1 MFKLILR
8 NVAARKT
15 RLAMSAL
22 AIVLGVAFLSGVLVF
37 SAGLSKTFDGII
49 QGTTPDGIVRVEGAE
64 SFTAGETGTSAATLS
79 PAVVQKLNDLPQ
91 VAIAEGNVDGFGM
104 YVVDSDGDLLGGTGA
119 PTLAFNRT
127 EAPNMDGGKIL
138 ALLDGRWG
146 QGPNEIVLDEGS
158 AEKAGYAIG
167 DTVKLLSPA
176 GQVERNATLVGTAEF
191 NQGGTAGATLIIFDT
206 PGAQEIFLDGKDA
219 FTTIGLTAAEGV
231 SQAELVDA
239 AQAVL
244 PDGFEAV
251 KGDVVVKESQDST
264 AEFLDVIKTF
274 LLVFALI
281 AVIVGAFIIVNTF
294 SILVAQRTRES
305 ALLRALGA
313 SRRQV
318 TSAILA
324 EAFVMA
330 VFASTVGI
338 GLGWALARGLAAMFR
353 SFGLDIEGTFLT
365 LSSGTIITS
374 YAVGVLVTL
383 VAALMPARRA
393 GKVSP
398 VAAMRADDV
407 PTKGTLRRRT
417 VIGSAV
423 LLLAAAAAAAGL
435 ADVGGLPAAA
445 WVGVGA
451 FGSLLTVAVLS
462 PVIGYPVLRACRA
475 VFGRLFGTAGRLAG
489 ENAMRD
495 PRRTGAT
502 ASALMIGLALVST
515 IAVMAGSLQA
525 SIDQVV
531 DDEFAPDFIAQS
543 VIFAPFSTSIGD
555 QMKTVPGVEKVSRQQ
570 MLSTKIDAQEGAT
583 TDTEMIGAADADF
596 DDVAQLK
603 AADGSVDFGAGKAIV
618 TQERADEEGWKVGD
632 TLVFSFPAG
641 KKIPLQIGGIIAESV
656 MAFEVNVPIEIV
668 EKAGIQRQDNSLN
681 ITLASG
687 ADPGTVKTA
696 LDEVTK
702 PIPLVEVNDKEGFAE
717 TIRGQ
722 VNQLLYM
729 IYGLLALAIIIA
741 VIGIVNTLGLSVLE
755 RTREIG
761 LLRSIGM
768 TRRQLRRT
776 ITLESVAIAVL
787 GAVLG
792 MVLGLIYGTL
802 LQRVLEDD
810 LQVLAIPLGQ
820 LGVFGAIAVIVGV
833 LAAVIPAARASKLNV
848 LTAISTE

>member
-8 NVAARKT
+8 NIGARKM

-37 SAGLSKTFDGII
+37 SNGLSKTFDGII
-49 QGTTPDGIVRVEGAE
+49 QGTTPDGVVRVEGAD
-64 SFTAGETGTSAATLS
+64 SFSAGGAGTSAATLPPS
-79 PAVVQKLNDLPQ
+79 VIAKLNALPE
-91 VAIAEGNVDGFGM
+91 VEIAEGNVDGYGM

-127 EAPNMDGGKIL
+127 DAPNMDGGKIL

-146 QGPNEIVLDEGS
+146 QGADEIVLDEGS
-158 AEKAGYAIG
+158 AEKAGYRIG

-176 GQVERNATLVGTAEF
+176 GQVERSATLVGTAEF

-206 PGAQEIFLDGKDA
+206 PGAQEVFLGGRDA
-219 FTTIGLTAAEGV
+219 FTTVGLTAADGV
-231 SQAELVDA
+231 SQAALVAA
-239 AQAVL
+239 AQTVL

-251 KGDVVVKESQDST
+251 TGDAVVKESQDST
-264 AEFLDVIKTF
+264 AAFLDVIKTF

-318 TSAILA
+318 TRSILA

-330 VFASTVGI
+330 VLATTVGI
-338 GLGWALARGLAAMFR
+338 ALGWALARGLAAMFG
-353 SFGLDIEGTFLT
+353 SVGLDIEGTFLT
-365 LSSGTIITS
+365 LSTSTILTS

-398 VAAMRADDV
+398 IAAMRADDV
-407 PTKGTLRRRT
+407 PTKGSLRRRT

-423 LLLAAAAAAAGL
+423 LVIAATAAVAGL

-445 WVGVGA
+445 WIGVGA
-451 FGSLLTVAVLS
+451 FTSLLTVAVLS
-462 PVIGYPVLRACRA
+462 PVIGLPVLLVCRSI
-475 VFGRLFGTAGRLAG
+475 FGRLFGPSGRLAG

-515 IAVMAGSLQA
+515 IAVMAGSMKA
-525 SIDQVV
+525 SIDKVV

-543 VIFAPFSTSIGD
+543 VTFAPFSTTVGD
-555 QMKTVPGVEKVSRQQ
+555 QMTKVPGVQTVSRQQ
-570 MLSTKIDAQEGAT
+570 MLSVKIDDE
-583 TDTEMIGAADADF
+583 TDSELIGASDANF
-596 DDVAQLK
+596 DDVSRLK
-603 AADGSVDFGAGKAIV
+603 AAAGSVDFGAGKAVV
-618 TQERADEEGWKVGD
+618 TQERADKEGWKVGD
-632 TLVFSFPAG
+632 VLTFSFPAG
-641 KKIPLQIGGIIAESV
+641 KKITLPVGGIITESV
-656 MAFEVNVPIEIV
+656 VAFEVNVPIEV
-668 EKAGIQRQDNSLN
+668 VAEAGIQRQDNFLS
-681 ITLASG
+681 ITLTDG
-687 ADPGTVKTA
+687 ADPGTVQTA
-696 LDEVTK
+696 LDAVTK

-717 TIRGQ
+717 SVRGQ

-761 LLRSIGM
+761 LLRAIGM
-768 TRRQLRRT
+768 NRRQLRRT

-792 MVLGLIYGTL
+792 MALGLIYGVL
-802 LQRVLEDD
+802 LQRVLEED
-810 LQVLAIPLGQ
+810 LRVLFIPFGQ
-820 LGVFGAIAVIVGV
+820 LAVFGVIAVVVGV
-833 LAAVIPAARASKLNV
+833 LAAVIPAARASRLNV
-848 LTAISTE
+848 LDAISTE

>member
-1 MFKLILR
+1 LFKLILR
-8 NVAARKT
+8 NVGARKM

-49 QGTTPDGIVRVEGAE
+49 QGTTPDGLVRVEGAE
-64 SFTAGETGTSAATLS
+64 SFTAGETGVSAATVS
-79 PAVVQKLNDLPQ
+79 PAVVEKLNALPE
-91 VAIAEGNVDGFGM
+91 VDIAEGNVDGYGM
-104 YVVDSDGDLLGGTGA
+104 YVVDKDGELLGGTGA

-127 EAPNMDGGKIL
+127 DAPNMDGGKIL

-146 QGPNEIVLDEGS
+146 KGAGEIVLDEGS
-158 AEKAGYAIG
+158 AEKAGYVIG
-167 DTVKLLSPA
+167 DQVKLLTPA
-176 GQVERNATLVGTAEF
+176 GQLERTATLVGTAEF

-206 PGAQEIFLDGKDA
+206 PGAQEVFLGGRDV
-219 FTTIGLTAAEGV
+219 FTTIGLTAADGV
-231 SQAELVDA
+231 TQAELVKA
-239 AQAVL
+239 AQTVL
-244 PDGFEAV
+244 PKGFEAV
-251 KGDVVVKESQDST
+251 KGDVVVEESQD
-264 AEFLDVIKTF
+264 AMAVFLDVIKTF

-313 SRRQV
+313 SKRQV
-318 TSAILA
+318 MAGVLA

-338 GLGWALARGLAAMFR
+338 GLGWALARGLAAMFS
-353 SFGLDIEGTFLT
+353 SFGLSIEDTFLN
-365 LSSGTIITS
+365 LSGATVFTG

-383 VAALMPARRA
+383 VAAFLPARRA
-393 GKVSP
+393 GRVAP
-398 VAAMRADDV
+398 VAAMREDSV
-407 PTKGTLRRRT
+407 PTKGSLRRRT
-417 VIGSAV
+417 LIGSVVLAV
-423 LLLAAAAAAAGL
+423 SAAAAVAGL
-435 ADVGGLPAAA
+435 AGVDGMPAAA
-445 WVGVGA
+445 WVGIGA
-451 FGSLLTVAVLS
+451 FVSLLTVAVLS
-462 PVIGYPVLRACRA
+462 PVIGYPVLLGCRTL
-475 VFGRLFGTAGRLAG
+475 FGRLFGTSGRLAG

-515 IAVMAGSLQA
+515 IAVMAGSMKA
-525 SIDQVV
+525 SIDHVV
-531 DDEFAPDFIAQS
+531 DEEFAPDFIAQS
-543 VIFAPFSTSIGD
+543 VIFAPFSTAVGD
-555 QMKTVPGVEKVSRQQ
+555 QMAEVPGVATVSRQQ
-570 MLSTKIDAQEGAT
+570 MLDARIDKENET
-583 TDTEMIGAADADF
+583 IGAADADY
-596 DDVAQLK
+596 DEVAELE
-603 AADGSVDFGAGKAIV
+603 ALHGSVDFGAGKAV
-618 TQERADEEGWKVGD
+618 VNEDKAEEEGWEVGD
-632 TLVFSFPAG
+632 KLSLAFPAG
-641 KKIPLQIGGIIAESV
+641 KRITIEIGGIAKENVTI
-656 MAFEVNVPIEIV
+656 FGINVPLDLV
-668 EKAGIQRQDNSLN
+668 DKAGIQRQDNALSIVLEN
-681 ITLASG
+681 GASS
-687 ADPGTVKTA
+687 AKVQEA
-696 LDEVTK
+696 LEDVVE

-741 VIGIVNTLGLSVLE
+741 IIGIVNTLGLSVLE

-802 LQRVLEDD
+802 LQ
-810 LQVLAIPLGQ
+810 QVLKEDLTVLFIPFSQLLAFGMIAI
-820 LGVFGAIAVIVGV
+820 VVGV
-833 LAAVIPAARASKLNV
+833 LAAVIPAIRASRLNV
-848 LTAISTE
+848 LAAISTE

>member
-8 NVAARKT
+8 NIGARKM

-37 SAGLSKTFDGII
+37 SNGLSKTFDGII
-49 QGTTPDGIVRVEGAE
+49 QGTTPDGVVRVEGAE
-64 SFTAGETGTSAATLS
+64 SFSAGEAGTSAATLPPS
-79 PAVVQKLNDLPQ
+79 VVDKLDALPE
-91 VAIAEGNVDGFGM
+91 VELAEGSVDGYGM
-104 YVVDSDGDLLGGTGA
+104 YVVDSKGDLLGGTGA

-127 EAPNMDGGKIL
+127 DGPNMDGGKIL
-138 ALLDGRWG
+138 SLLDGRWG
-146 QGPNEIVLDEGS
+146 TGPDEIVLDEGS

-176 GQVERNATLVGTAEF
+176 GQVERSATLVGTAEF

-206 PGAQEIFLDGKDA
+206 RGAQEVFLGGKDA
-219 FTTIGLTAAEGV
+219 FTTINLTAADGV
-231 SQAELVDA
+231 SQTELTKA
-239 AQAVL
+239 AQTVL
-244 PDGFEAV
+244 PSGFEAV
-251 KGDVVVKESQDST
+251 TGDVVVKESQDST

-294 SILVAQRTRES
+294 SILVAQRSRES

-318 TSAILA
+318 TRSILA

-330 VFASTVGI
+330 VLASTVGI
-338 GLGWALARGLAAMFR
+338 ALGWALARGLAAMFR

-365 LSSGTIITS
+365 LSSSTVITS

-407 PTKGTLRRRT
+407 PTKGSLRRRT
-417 VIGSAV
+417 VIGSVV
-423 LLLAAAAAAAGL
+423 LLVAAAAAAAGL
-435 ADVGGLPAAA
+435 ADAGGMPAAA
-445 WVGVGA
+445 WIGVGA
-451 FGSLLTVAVLS
+451 FVSLITVAVLS
-462 PVIGYPVLRACRA
+462 PVIGYPVLRLCRT
-475 VFGRLFGTAGRLAG
+475 VFGRLFGSSGRLAG

-515 IAVMAGSLQA
+515 IAVMAGSMKA
-525 SIDQVV
+525 SIDKVV

-543 VIFAPFSTSIGD
+543 VIFAPFSTAVGD
-555 QMKTVPGVEKVSRQQ
+555 QMEKVPGVQTVSRQQ
-570 MLSTKIDAQEGAT
+570 MLSVKIGDEK
-583 TDTEMIGAADADF
+583 DSELIGASDAAF
-596 DDVAQLK
+596 DDVSQLK
-603 AADGSVDFGAGKAIV
+603 ASAGSVDFGAGKAVV
-618 TQERADEEGWKVGD
+618 TKERADEEGWQVGD
-632 TLVFSFPAG
+632 VLDFSFPAG
-641 KKIPLQIGGIIAESV
+641 KKVSLPIGGIITESV
-656 MAFEVNVPIEIV
+656 VAFEVNVPMEV
-668 EKAGIQRQDNSLN
+668 VAEAGIQRQDNFLS
-681 ITLASG
+681 IILADG
-687 ADPGTVKTA
+687 ANPSTVQAA

-761 LLRSIGM
+761 LLRAVGM

-810 LQVLAIPLGQ
+810 LSVLSIPFGQ
-820 LGVFGAIAVIVGV
+820 LVVFGVIAIVVGV
-833 LAAVIPAARASKLNV
+833 LAAVIPAARASRLNV
-848 LTAISTE
+848 LNAISTE

>member
-8 NVAARKT
+8 NIGARKA

-49 QGTTPDGIVRVEGAE
+49 QGTTPDGLVRVEGAE
-64 SFTAGETGTSAATLS
+64 SFTAGEAGTSAATLAPS
-79 PAVVQKLNDLPQ
+79 VVEKLNALPE
-91 VAIAEGNVDGFGM
+91 VEIAEGNVDGFGM

-127 EAPNMDGGKIL
+127 DGPNMDGGKIL

-146 QGPNEIVLDEGS
+146 EGSGEIVLDEGS
-158 AEKAGYAIG
+158 AEKAGYKIG

-176 GQVERNATLVGTAEF
+176 GQVERSATLVGTAEF

-206 PGAQEIFLDGKDA
+206 RGAQEVFLDGKDV
-219 FTTIGLTAAEGV
+219 FTTIGLTAADGV
-231 SQAELVDA
+231 SQTELVQA
-239 AQAVL
+239 AQTVL
-244 PDGFEAV
+244 PEGFEAV

-294 SILVAQRTRES
+294 SILVAQRARES

-318 TSAILA
+318 TRSILA

-330 VFASTVGI
+330 VLASTVGI
-338 GLGWALARGLAAMFR
+338 ALGWGLARGLAAMFR

-365 LSSGTIITS
+365 LSAGTITTS
-374 YAVGVLVTL
+374 YAVGVVVTL

-393 GKVSP
+393 GRVAP

-407 PTKGTLRRRT
+407 PTKGSLRRRT
-417 VIGSAV
+417 VIGSVV
-423 LLLAAAAAAAGL
+423 LVAAAAAAAVGL
-435 ADVGGLPAAA
+435 ADLGGMPAAA
-445 WVGVGA
+445 WIGVGA
-451 FGSLLTVAVLS
+451 FASLLTVAVLS
-462 PVIGYPVLRACRA
+462 PVIGYPVLRACRS

-515 IAVMAGSLQA
+515 IAVMAGSMKA
-525 SIDQVV
+525 SIDKVV
-531 DDEFAPDFIAQS
+531 DDEFTPDFIAQS
-543 VIFAPFSTSIGD
+543 VIFAPFSTTIGD
-555 QMKTVPGVEKVSRQQ
+555 QMAAVPGVDKVSRQQ
-570 MLSTKIDAQEGAT
+570 MLSTKIGDDKDA
-583 TDTEMIGAADADF
+583 EMIGASDADF

-603 AADGSVDFGAGKAIV
+603 TAEGSVDFGAGKAIV
-618 TQERADEEGWKVGD
+618 TQERANEEGWKVGD
-632 TLVFSFPAG
+632 ILEFSFPAG
-641 KKIPLQIGGIIAESV
+641 KKFALPIGGIITESV
-656 MAFEVNVPIEIV
+656 VAFEVNVPIEAV
-668 EKAGIQRQDNSLN
+668 AKAGIQRQDNSLS
-681 ITLASG
+681 ITLDEG
-687 ADPGTVKTA
+687 ADPGTVKQA

-717 TIRGQ
+717 TIHGQ

-741 VIGIVNTLGLSVLE
+741 IIGIVNTLGLSVLE

-792 MVLGLIYGTL
+792 MVLGVIYGVL
-802 LQRVLEDD
+802 LQRVLEED
-810 LQVLAIPLGQ
+810 LSVLFVPLGQ
-820 LGVFGAIAVIVGV
+820 LAVFGGIAVLVGV
-833 LAAVIPAARASKLNV
+833 LAAVLPAARAARLNV
-848 LTAISTE
+848 LAAITTE

>member
-8 NVAARKT
+8 NIGARKM

-37 SAGLSKTFDGII
+37 SNGLSKTFDGII
-49 QGTTPDGIVRVEGAE
+49 QGTTPDGVVRVEGAE
-64 SFTAGETGTSAATLS
+64 SFSAGEAGTSAATLA
-79 PAVVQKLNDLPQ
+79 PAVVEKLSALPE
-91 VAIAEGNVDGFGM
+91 VEIAEGSVDGYGM
-104 YVVDSDGDLLGGTGA
+104 YVVDADGELLGGTGA

-127 EAPNMDGGKIL
+127 DGPNMDGGKIL

-146 QGPNEIVLDEGS
+146 QGADEIVLDEGS
-158 AEKAGYAIG
+158 AEKARYAIG
-167 DTVKLLSPA
+167 DSVKLLSPA
-176 GQVERNATLVGTAEF
+176 GQVERSATLVGTAEF

-206 PGAQEIFLDGKDA
+206 PGAQEVFLGGEDA
-219 FTTIGLTAAEGV
+219 FTTINLTAADGV
-231 SQAELVDA
+231 SQSDLVKA
-239 AQAVL
+239 AQTVVPA
-244 PDGFEAV
+244 GFEAV
-251 KGDVVVKESQDST
+251 TGDVVVKESQDST

-294 SILVAQRTRES
+294 SILVAQRARES

-318 TSAILA
+318 TRSILA

-330 VFASTVGI
+330 VLASTVGI
-338 GLGWALARGLAAMFR
+338 ALGWGLARGLAAMFR

-365 LSSGTIITS
+365 LSTATIITS

-407 PTKGTLRRRT
+407 PTRGSLRRRT
-417 VIGSAV
+417 AIGSVV

-435 ADVGGLPAAA
+435 ADVGGMPAAA
-445 WVGVGA
+445 WIGVGA
-451 FGSLLTVAVLS
+451 FVSLLTVAVLS
-462 PVIGYPVLRACRA
+462 PVIGHPVLLVCRSI
-475 VFGRLFGTAGRLAG
+475 FGRLFGSSGRLAG

-515 IAVMAGSLQA
+515 IAVMAGSMKA
-525 SIDQVV
+525 SIDKVV

-543 VIFAPFSTSIGD
+543 VIFAPFSTAVGD
-555 QMKTVPGVEKVSRQQ
+555 QIAKVPGVQTVSRQQ
-570 MLSTKIDAQEGAT
+570 MLNVKIDDEK
-583 TDTEMIGAADADF
+583 DSELIGAADADF

-603 AADGSVDFGAGKAIV
+603 AAAGSVDFGAGELIV
-618 TQERADEEGWKVGD
+618 TDKRAEEENWKVGD
-632 TLVFSFPAG
+632 TVELSFPAG
-641 KKIPLQIGGIIAESV
+641 KKIPMQIGGILKESV
-656 MAFEVNVPIEIV
+656 MAFEVNVPLEV
-668 EKAGIQRQDNSLN
+668 VKQAGIQRQDNSLN
-681 ITLASG
+681 ITLTEG
-687 ADPGTVKTA
+687 ADPATVQAA
-696 LDEVTK
+696 LDKVTE
-702 PIPLVEVNDKEGFAE
+702 PIPLVEVNDKEGFAD

-761 LLRSIGM
+761 LLRAIGM
-768 TRRQLRRT
+768 NRRQLRRT

-792 MVLGLIYGTL
+792 LVLGLVYGVL
-802 LQRVLEDD
+802 LQRVLEED
-810 LQVLAIPLGQ
+810 LSVLFIPISQ
-820 LGVFGAIAVIVGV
+820 LAVFGAIAVVVGV
-833 LAAVIPAARASKLNV
+833 LAAVIPAARASRLNV
-848 LTAISTE
+848 LDAISTE